1 LSQAPDFKAKDKKKL
16 KKLEEGKELQDK
28 ILNRLRESKSDKLY
42 KNREEFNEV
51 LDDILGDL
59 DLKKSLIKA
68 VRNGL
73 AKRDE
78 TADYCKKRGKRES
91 DTDLRDYERIPFSH
105 KVEEYKKDYSDFV
118 KKEKEN
124 ISAYFGKEVKP
135 HVPEAWVDYSYTR
148 VGYEIPFTRYFYE
161 FEELEP
167 SHEIKE
173 DIEELEN
180 EINEIMQKVLG

>member
-1 LSQAPDFKAKDKKKL
+1 M
-16 KKLEEGKELQDK
+16 
-28 ILNRLRESKSDKLY
+28 
-42 KNREEFNEV
+42 
-51 LDDILGDL
+51 
-59 DLKKSLIKA
+59 KA

-78 TADYCKKRGKRES
+78 TADYCKKRGKIES

-105 KVEEYKKDYSDFV
+105 KVEGYKQDYSEFV
-118 KKEKEN
+118 DEEKEN
-124 ISAYFGKEVKP
+124 ITAYFENEVKP
-135 HVPEAWVDYSYTR
+135 HAPEAWVDYSYTR

-173 DIEELEN
+173 DIEELEA

>member
-1 LSQAPDFKAKDKKKL
+1 
-16 KKLEEGKELQDK
+16 
-28 ILNRLRESKSDKLY
+28 LNRLKEHINENKVW
-42 KNREEFNEV
+42 KNREKFKEV
-51 LDDILGDL
+51 LKDILGAL
-59 DLKKSLIKA
+59 DLKNSLMKA

-78 TADYCKKRGKRES
+78 TADYCKKRGKIES

-105 KVEEYKKDYSDFV
+105 KVEEYKQDCSEFV
-118 KKEKEN
+118 EEEKEN
-124 ISAYFGKEVKP
+124 IKAYFENEVKP

-167 SHEIKE
+167 SHEIKK
-173 DIEELEN
+173 DIEDLEA